1 MKKGFTI
8 IELLISLAIISI
20 VATSALS
27 NFSDISKVEMKKEM
41 KISAENI
48 KTFIDKLFEKENQE
62 DLEDLTT
69 NGFKKVDENGNLYVD
84 YLDKT
89 FRFSTI
95 KNSEIK
101 IETDYCNETDLGYS
115 FDIKNDNLN
124 LHISYDSCT
133 NTQPSFE

>member
-8 IELLISLAIISI
+8 VELLFVLVILSI
-20 VATSALS
+20 LSSFAMS

-41 KISAENI
+41 KISAQNM
-48 KTFIDKLFEKENQE
+48 KNFIDKLFEKENQE

-95 KNSEIK
+95 KNSYIK
-101 IETDYCNETDLGYS
+101 IDTDYCDNENLGYS

-133 NTQPSFE
+133 DTQPSFE